1 MEDKATRTV
10 TMCLRNLFRR
20 RTRTFLCVVG
30 IALAT
35 MSIVA
40 IGATT
45 SRYIS
50 IIKEMHIYFSGKVV
64 VVSKGAIVIEA
75 FPISRDS
82 FLESKAEKVQ
92 EVDGVENAVPMLFI
106 YNLEGAVEALPTNFT
121 IGIPC
126 GNWSVLVGPTPLK
139 PGGHWPSADPSGNE
153 VVVGSSLSD
162 QYNLTAGAK
171 MRIEGYDSKIH
182 DLKVTGVLDT
192 SSAILSR
199 STIMSLELVQDIY
212 GYNMMVNLIVVE
224 PMKGVRAEELADRIE
239 AEIEKINAL
248 TDEERTDLARPLIS
262 NIETLTLGIRTVIFF
277 LSMILVTT
285 VAMMNISERR
295 RDFATLDAIGAPK
308 SFVFKMVITETGL
321 MGLFGG
327 IAGILLGSVVAILMA
342 SLYTGIP
349 ISLFFPGIFDITP
362 PYLMLEIL
370 VSTVAVSCIAGVIPS
385 ITAARMNITEVLR
398 AEY

>member
-1 MEDKATRTV
+1 
-10 TMCLRNLFRR
+10 
-20 RTRTFLCVVG
+20 
-30 IALAT
+30 

-121 IGIPC
+121 IGIPY

-139 PGGHWPSADPSGNE
+139 PGGHWPSADSGENE

-162 QYNLTAGAK
+162 QYNLAAGAK
-171 MRIEGYDSKIH
+171 IKLEGYD
-182 DLKVTGVLDT
+182 LKMTGVLDT
-192 SSAILSR
+192 NSAILSR
-199 STIMSLELVQDIY
+199 STIMSLELVQNIY

-362 PYLMLEIL
+362 PYLMFEIL
-370 VSTVAVSCIAGVIPS
+370 VSTVTVSCIAGVIPS
-385 ITAARMNITEVLR
+385 IAAARMNITEVLR

>member
-1 MEDKATRTV
+1 
-10 TMCLRNLFRR
+10 MCIRNLFRR
-20 RTRTFLCVVG
+20 RTRTLLCVLG

-139 PGGHWPSADPSGNE
+139 PGGHWPSADSSGNE

-162 QYNLTAGAK
+162 QYNLAAGAK
-171 MRIEGYDSKIH
+171 IKLEGY

-308 SFVFKMVITETGL
+308 SFVFKMVVTETGL

-370 VSTVAVSCIAGVIPS
+370 VSTVAVSCTAGVIPS
-385 ITAARMNITEVLR
+385 IAAARMNITEVLR

>member
-1 MEDKATRTV
+1 
-10 TMCLRNLFRR
+10 
-20 RTRTFLCVVG
+20 
-30 IALAT
+30 
-35 MSIVA
+35 
-40 IGATT
+40 
-45 SRYIS
+45 
-50 IIKEMHIYFSGKVV
+50 
-64 VVSKGAIVIEA
+64 
-75 FPISRDS
+75 
-82 FLESKAEKVQ
+82 
-92 EVDGVENAVPMLFI
+92 
-106 YNLEGAVEALPTNFT
+106 
-121 IGIPC
+121 
-126 GNWSVLVGPTPLK
+126 
-139 PGGHWPSADPSGNE
+139 
-153 VVVGSSLSD
+153 
-162 QYNLTAGAK
+162 
-171 MRIEGYDSKIH
+171 
-182 DLKVTGVLDT
+182 VTGVLDT

-199 STIMSLELVQDIY
+199 SMIMSLELVQDIY

-308 SFVFKMVITETGL
+308 SFVFKMVVTETGL

-362 PYLMLEIL
+362 PYLMFEIL

-385 ITAARMNITEVLR
+385 IAAARMNITEVLR